1 MVSGPHNLFFIFSSS
16 TSVSDSLSQV
26 NSSVT
31 HLTSMKNY
39 FMIMKTY
46 PLLKTFSDNKN
57 SRVLL
62 FIFVLNFLKCF
73 SFKLSQHFCIA
84 GEIQNFPTT
93 SPCHLTS
100 PCRSPA
106 ARGTPFLRGTFFF
119 LPGEFVSRLNSRRLV
134 CQGSKAARQQ
144 GSKQASQPASQP
156 ASQQASK
163 PASKQASKGACEQ
176 TKQASQQASQPG
188 NQQLHHCATVPLKI
202 LLPWR
207 VGGDGWS

>member
-62 FIFVLNFLKCF
+62 FIFVLNLLKCF

-134 CQGSKAARQQ
+134 CQGSKAA
-144 GSKQASQPASQP
+144 SKQASQPASQQ
-156 ASQQASK
+156 ASQ
-163 PASKQASKGACEQ
+163 QASKGACEQ
-176 TKQASQQASQPG
+176 TKQASKQASQPG